1 VLKAASIEEL
11 RMRRGLEG
19 IRCWLLFAVVIHGFQ
34 FLAAADPVAVRN
46 PEGTLHGFLALTTE
60 DDHVLADGDLIQV
73 VRGDLVT
80 SHLVFHFKDGS
91 VDDETAVF
99 TQRGNFKL
107 IRDRHIQ
114 KGPYFPH
121 PLDMLIDVPK
131 GTVTVR
137 STGKDGKEEV
147 ATDRPSLPHD
157 LYNGLIT
164 SIVKNVRKEATETTV
179 SMIVATPKPRLVK
192 LAITPRGTEAFLLA
206 GASRKALA
214 YDMKIELGG
223 IVGAVAPLI
232 GKQPPHIQMWVVG
245 GEVPTF
251 AREKGPLFEGGDIL
265 TISLVSPVWPKES
278 RSEPSK

>member
-1 VLKAASIEEL
+1 MS
-11 RMRRGLEG
+11 RTLEV
-19 IRCWLLFAVVIHGFQ
+19 IRCWRLLALLVLVLQ
-34 FLAAADPVAVRN
+34 LRVAADPVAVRN

-60 DDHVLADGDLIQV
+60 DGHVLADGDLIQV

-80 SHLVFHFKDGS
+80 SHLLFHFKDGS

-107 IRDRHIQ
+107 IRDHHIQ
-114 KGPYFPH
+114 KGPYFPRQ
-121 PLDMLIDVPK
+121 LDLSIDVPK

-137 STGKDGKEEV
+137 TSGKDGKEEV
-147 ATDRPSLPHD
+147 TTDHPTLPHD
-157 LYNGLIT
+157 LYNGLVT

-192 LAITPRGTEAFLLA
+192 LAITPNGTETFSLA

-223 IVGAVAPLI
+223 IVGVVAPLV
-232 GKQPPHIQMWVVG
+232 GKQPPHIQMWIVG

-265 TISLVSPVWPKES
+265 TISLVSPVWPKEP

>member
-1 VLKAASIEEL
+1 MS
-11 RMRRGLEG
+11 RGSRRDSMLVDCS
-19 IRCWLLFAVVIHGFQ
+19 RCWSMDFNFSRPPILST
-34 FLAAADPVAVRN
+34 VRN

-60 DDHVLADGDLIQV
+60 DGHVLADGDLIQV

-107 IRDRHIQ
+107 IRDHHIQ

-147 ATDRPSLPHD
+147 TTDHQSLPHD

-192 LAITPRGTEAFLLA
+192 LAITPNGTETFSLA

-223 IVGAVAPLI
+223 SCRRRRAIDRQAASAYSDVDR
-232 GKQPPHIQMWVVG
+232 W
-245 GEVPTF
+245 
-251 AREKGPLFEGGDIL
+251 R
-265 TISLVSPVWPKES
+265 
-278 RSEPSK
+278 

>member
-1 VLKAASIEEL
+1 MK
-11 RMRRGLEG
+11 RTLEG
-19 IRCWLLFAVVIHGFQ
+19 IRCWLLLAVLV
-34 FLAAADPVAVRN
+34 AALPFVASADPVAARN
-46 PEGTLHGFLALTTE
+46 HEGTLHGFLELATE
-60 DDHVLADGDLIQV
+60 DGHVLADGDLIQV

-121 PLDMLIDVPK
+121 PLDMLIDMPK

-147 ATDRPSLPHD
+147 TTDRPSLPHD
-157 LYNGLIT
+157 LYNGIIT

-192 LAITPRGTEAFLLA
+192 LAITPRGTETFSLA

-278 RSEPSK
+278 RSEPQKEGAK